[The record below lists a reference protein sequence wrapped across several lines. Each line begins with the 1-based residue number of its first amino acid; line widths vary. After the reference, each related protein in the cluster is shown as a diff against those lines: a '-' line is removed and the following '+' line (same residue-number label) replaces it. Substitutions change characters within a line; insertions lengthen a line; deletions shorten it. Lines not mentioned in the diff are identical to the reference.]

1 MTLARTGSV
10 YVCVGER
17 ERERDIER
25 ERERESER
33 ICMGVREG
41 ALFDAVFCAFTD
53 DAGSNW
59 FCVCLCA
66 CGSQRVVRG
75 REGERDRERVNV
87 CV

>member
-1 MTLARTGSV
+1 
-10 YVCVGER
+10 VCGR

-53 DAGSNW
+53 DTGSNW
-59 FCVCLCA
+59 FCVSVCA
-66 CGSQRVVRG
+66 CGCQRGSERERG
-75 REGERDRERVNV
+75 REGERDQERVNV